1 MKHVTVIASVVA
13 LLAIPALAQT
23 TSPTPPSAARSES
36 PAATGPATPPP
47 SSAKPDSGAASR
59 GAVTTTAGWRMSQL
73 LGQKILNSAR
83 DNVGD
88 VNDVILDR
96 SGKVSKVVVGV
107 GGFLGIGEKN
117 VALDFDKLAIS
128 QGTGNQLSVMVAE
141 TKEALLAA
149 PEWVDPNAAMPTM
162 TK

>member
-1 MKHVTVIASVVA
+1 
-13 LLAIPALAQT
+13 
-23 TSPTPPSAARSES
+23 
-36 PAATGPATPPP
+36 
-47 SSAKPDSGAASR
+47 
-59 GAVTTTAGWRMSQL
+59 MSQL
-73 LGQKILNSAR
+73 LGQKILNNAR
-83 DNVGD
+83 DKVGD

-96 SGKVSKVVVGV
+96 AGKVSKVVVGV

-128 QGTGNQLSVMVAE
+128 QGSGNQLSVMVAE

-149 PEWVDPNAAMPTM
+149 PEWVDPNAARPTM